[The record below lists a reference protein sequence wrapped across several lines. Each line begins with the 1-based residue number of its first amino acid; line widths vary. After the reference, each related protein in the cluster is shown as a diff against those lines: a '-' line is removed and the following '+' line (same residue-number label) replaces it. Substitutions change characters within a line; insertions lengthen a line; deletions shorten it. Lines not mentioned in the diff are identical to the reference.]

1 MDIAFWVGRG
11 FIVGISL
18 YVIGQLG
25 YLAYAQ
31 LKKMGII
38 DEGKF
43 QIKKYMEDKKNARK
57 SKGNDGR
64 GEEETGGKDTV
75 GFGVNGEA
83 AESRDIQA
91 GTTNHDGGDSSAN
104 TDIKPE
110 LKQDSS
116 TITTSDRTEEV
127 NEVLKDVGAK

>member
-1 MDIAFWVGRG
+1 
-11 FIVGISL
+11 
-18 YVIGQLG
+18 
-25 YLAYAQ
+25 
-31 LKKMGII
+31 MGII

-57 SKGNDGR
+57 SKGKKGNDGR
-64 GEEETGGKDTV
+64 GEEETRGKDTV
-75 GFGVNGEA
+75 NLGVNREA
-83 AESRDIQA
+83 AEPRDIQA
-91 GTTNHDGGDSSAN
+91 GITKHDGGDGSAN
-104 TDIKPE
+104 TDIKPD